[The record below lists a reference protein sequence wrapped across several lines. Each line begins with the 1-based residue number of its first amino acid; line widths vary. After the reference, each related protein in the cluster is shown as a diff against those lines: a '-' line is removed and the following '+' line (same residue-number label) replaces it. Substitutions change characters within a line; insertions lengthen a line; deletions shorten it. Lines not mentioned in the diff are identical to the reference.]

1 MISAIFI
8 ADDLVLII
16 HTFIVISLS
25 CGAPKISFIAGLLD
39 MPLPDK
45 SANRPQGLELGYE
58 IMNMKHEK

>member
-1 MISAIFI
+1 M
-8 ADDLVLII
+8 ADWNVLFFQQLN
-16 HTFIVISLS
+16 HLSLS